1 MAKFN
6 LKLRQNRN
14 EADYEADEIV
24 TAEGAPGF
32 TREPR
37 TELFLLGVSNMVG
50 EDASMRALWIG
61 DARFREGP
69 RR

>member
-50 EDASMRALWIG
+50 EDT
-61 DARFREGP
+61 FYEGAVDRGCP
-69 RR
+69 VP